1 MSWGVSPGL
10 RSDRDEKTGWF
21 AVKTAGAVS
30 TEGNAGPGDVRGRDR
45 WPRLGGRRPAFG
57 QSVVVWQPSLPGR
70 APFRGRAATD
80 GGRAAVSADALREKR
95 DGQGPAQV
103 SPPGAQRGTRR
114 NGPGRTE
121 SQRAPDSVTKS
132 HKASLAHSCASWVT
146 GDRGSHRC
154 HSEHQAG
161 GVSATWVLLDVT
173 W

>member
-10 RSDRDEKTGWF
+10 RSDRNKKTGWF

-80 GGRAAVSADALREKR
+80 GGRAAVSADAPERSEMARGPHRCPLPVPSGVPGGT
-95 DGQGPAQV
+95 GQVA
-103 SPPGAQRGTRR
+103 
-114 NGPGRTE
+114 
-121 SQRAPDSVTKS
+121 
-132 HKASLAHSCASWVT
+132 L
-146 GDRGSHRC
+146 SHR
-154 HSEHQAG
+154 EPQ
-161 GVSATWVLLDVT
+161 TQ
-173 W
+173 